1 LNDFMLDTN
10 IIMSDPYIFN
20 KLDGECFISETVLS
34 ELDKHKTR
42 NDEIGRNIRE
52 FARNMATDKYDNVQV
67 VPWTLI
73 KTESND
79 VNIILA
85 SEHYKTTLLTNDNLM
100 FCLAQAKNADSK
112 LLKLDQ
118 KSEKTDELYSGIV
131 KTDLSSTEFAL
142 DLKIPRNPNEYV
154 LANNGLHKVS
164 NNKIKR
170 IKKDIKVWNISH
182 KNLEQRC
189 ALDALMNPD
198 IKLVTITGKAGSGKT
213 LISVA
218 SMLEQS
224 LNSREYDKM
233 LIARPIVPMGND
245 IGYLP
250 GDVNEKL
257 GPWLQPIFDNME
269 VLLGNKK
276 GNSWEELIEAGM
288 LEVGALTYI
297 RGRSIPNQIIL
308 IDEAQNLTKHEIIT
322 ILTRVGEGTKIILT
336 GDVEQIDSTK
346 LDSINN
352 GLSYVIGK
360 FKDQSISA
368 HITLTKCERSEL
380 ADISCKIL

>member
-1 LNDFMLDTN
+1 MNNFMLDTN

-20 KLDGECFISETVLS
+20 KIDGTCLICEVVLS

-52 FARNMATDKYDNVQV
+52 FARNLANSVYKNVKLV
-67 VPWTLI
+67 SYTFVSG
-73 KTESND
+73 ESND
-79 VNIILA
+79 MNIIIA
-85 SEHYKTTLLTNDNLM
+85 ANNSGSTLLTNDNLM
-100 FCLAQAKNADSK
+100 YCLAISKNVKAK
-112 LLKLDQ
+112 LLKISSKNEQ
-118 KSEKTDELYSGIV
+118 SDELYSGIV
-131 KTDLSSTEFAL
+131 KTDLSSSDFIKSDTKKNA
-142 DLKIPRNPNEYV
+142 NEYI
-154 LANNGLHKVS
+154 LANNGLHKTVS
-164 NNKIKR
+164 DTKSVR

-182 KNLEQRC
+182 RNLEQRC

-224 LNSREYDKM
+224 LNSRGYDKM

-250 GDVNEKL
+250 GDMNEKL

-276 GNSWEELIEAGM
+276 SGGWEDLIESGL

-308 IDEAQNLTKHEIIT
+308 IDEAQNLNKHEIIT

-336 GDVEQIDSTK
+336 GDVEQIDSTQ
-346 LDSINN
+346 LDSLNN

-360 FKDQSISA
+360 FKDQKIAS